1 VLIASFAARIPIVPD
16 VTMMSTLSRTRSW
29 ARALR
34 RWGWPSAHR
43 YSIATVWP
51 SIQPRSRRPRRNA
64 NELLVV
70 CCCGVPVAEK
80 TNPGD
85 CALLRV
91 GDHRHEHEDDEGR
104 EPDQPHGHLDGGW
117 LAGV

>member
-1 VLIASFAARIPIVPD
+1 
-16 VTMMSTLSRTRSW
+16 MMSTLSRTRSW

-70 CCCGVPVAEK
+70 CCCGVLVAEK

-91 GDHRHEHEDDEGR
+91 EGWEVHQHRRWPIAVVQFRRHDEYVTT
-104 EPDQPHGHLDGGW
+104 LDN
-117 LAGV
+117 L